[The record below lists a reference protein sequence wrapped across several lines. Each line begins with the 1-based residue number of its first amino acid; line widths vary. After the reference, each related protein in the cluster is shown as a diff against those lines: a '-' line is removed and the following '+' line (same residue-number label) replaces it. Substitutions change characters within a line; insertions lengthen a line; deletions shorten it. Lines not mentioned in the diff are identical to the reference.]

1 MDSSDDANDQRE
13 RIPQLAPGWAPED
26 IVLTPA
32 EGFLISRI
40 DGRTPWA
47 MLRQIGGLSPEQVD
61 DYLDRWIEA
70 GAIEFTETSSASP
83 GGNEKE
89 KIDVE
94 AALDASLDISEDFQ
108 RRILEY
114 EIGLD
119 RSYHELLGVE
129 RGADTQ
135 AIKRAYF
142 ALSKE
147 FHPDRYFRKNTG
159 SYAERL
165 DRVFKKMV
173 EAYELLSDPATRAE
187 LERSMESAPPP
198 DEAGAYRQT
207 ETGRSE
213 RIGAEPKPPGGYKT
227 PTRME
232 NLEQLRRR
240 FKIPKK
246 LLAERQF
253 KARQFF
259 QAAKVSAHQKGWLE
273 AAASVRL
280 AIAFDPWNAEYKE
293 GFAQIQM
300 NVHGVRA
307 MDLLEQAENAGSQKD
322 ALRMLE
328 EAVGYRPMDPQLNAR
343 AARLSLELGE
353 LDRAREYAE
362 AVCEIEPDEA
372 SNHAI
377 LCRVLRRLGRVQEA
391 QEALER
397 ATSLEANN
405 PEVKVERLKLHGRT
419 FRR

>member
-1 MDSSDDANDQRE
+1 MHSSDDANDQRE

-40 DGRTPWA
+40 DGRTPWT

-61 DYLDRWIEA
+61 DYLGRWVEA
-70 GAIEFTETSSASP
+70 GAIQFIEEKPDPP
-83 GGNEKE
+83 GAREPADAE
-89 KIDVE
+89 AEIDT
-94 AALDASLDISEDFQ
+94 SLDLSEDLQ

-114 EIGLD
+114 ELRLD

-129 RGADTQ
+129 PGADAQ

-147 FHPDRYFRKNTG
+147 FHPDRYFRKNIG
-159 SYAERL
+159 GYAPRLERI
-165 DRVFKKMV
+165 FKKMV

-187 LERSMESAPPP
+187 LERSMEAAPAP
-198 DEAGAYRQT
+198 DDAGAYRQA

-213 RIGAEPKPPGGYKT
+213 RIGAEPQPPGGYRT

-232 NLEQLRRR
+232 NLERLRQR

-253 KARQFF
+253 KAKQFF
-259 QAAKVSAHQKGWLE
+259 SAAQVSAHQKSWLE

-280 AIAFDPWNAEYKE
+280 AIAFDPWNPEYKD
-293 GFAQIQM
+293 GFARIQM
-300 NVHGVRA
+300 NAHGVRA
-307 MDLLEQAENAGSQKD
+307 TDLLERAENAGSHKD

-343 AARLSLELGE
+343 AAKLALELGE
-353 LDRAREYAE
+353 LDYAREYAE
-362 AVCEIEPDEA
+362 TVCEIEPDEA
-372 SNHAI
+372 RHHV
-377 LCRVLRRLGRVQEA
+377 LMCRILRRLGRVQEA
-391 QEALER
+391 R
-397 ATSLEANN
+397 GSLEKAVQLA
-405 PEVKVERLKLHGRT
+405 PDDSAVKAERLKLNSRT

>member
-1 MDSSDDANDQRE
+1 MHSSDDANGQGE

-70 GAIEFTETSSASP
+70 GAIRFIETNIVSP
-83 GGNEKE
+83 RGQEKLD
-89 KIDVE
+89 IE
-94 AALDASLDISEDFQ
+94 AAIDASLDISEDFQ

-114 EIGLD
+114 ETGLD

-135 AIKRAYF
+135 AVKRAYF
-142 ALSKE
+142 ALSKQ
-147 FHPDRYFRKNTG
+147 FHPDRYFRKNMGT
-159 SYAERL
+159 YAERL
-165 DRVFKKMV
+165 GRVFRRMV
-173 EAYELLSDPATRAE
+173 EAYEMLSDPTTRAE
-187 LERSMESAPPP
+187 LERSMEAAPPP
-198 DEAGAYRQT
+198 KQAGTSHQT

-213 RIGAEPKPPGGYKT
+213 RIGAEPKPPGGYRT

-232 NLEQLRRR
+232 NLERLRGR

-246 LLAERQF
+246 LVAERQL
-253 KARQFF
+253 KARQLF
-259 QAAKVSAHQKGWLE
+259 QAAQVSAHQESWLE

-280 AIAFDPWNAEYKE
+280 AIAFDPWNVEYKD
-293 GFAQIQM
+293 GFARIQM
-300 NVHGVRA
+300 NVHGLRA
-307 MDLLEQAENAGSQKD
+307 KDLLEQAKNAGSQKE

-353 LDRAREYAE
+353 LDHAREYAE
-362 AVCEIEPDEA
+362 TVCEIEPDEA
-372 SNHAI
+372 SHHAI

-391 QEALER
+391 REALER
-397 ATSLEANN
+397 AASLDANN
-405 PEVKVERLKLHGRT
+405 SEVKVERLKLRGQTFGR
-419 FRR
+419 